1 MSKTL
6 PTIAVLASG
15 QGSNFQALI
24 DAAQSGTISARIAL
38 LITNNPHAYALERA
52 QRAGIT
58 TAIVPDTT
66 DRIAYGEQLLATL
79 HTHRIDLVC
88 LAGFM
93 RVIAANV
100 VQAFR
105 GRMLN
110 IHPSLLPAFPGLHA
124 IRQALAAEVTETG
137 VTVHLVDEGVDTG
150 PIVLQ
155 EVVSIIPDDTEAS
168 LTARIHIVE
177 HRLYPQAVQMIL
189 RTL

>member
-15 QGSNFQALI
+15 QGSNFQALL
-24 DAAQSGTISARIAL
+24 DATQCGDIAARIAL

-58 TAIVPDTT
+58 TVIVPNTT
-66 DRIAYGEQLLATL
+66 DRIAYGEQLITTL
-79 HTHRIDLVC
+79 HTHHIDLVC

-100 VQAFR
+100 VQAYR

-124 IRQALAAEVTETG
+124 IRQALEARVTATG

-155 EVVSIIPDDTEAS
+155 ETVPILPDDTEAS

>member
-1 MSKTL
+1 MSKSL
-6 PTIAVLASG
+6 PSIAVLASG
-15 QGSNFQALI
+15 QGSNFQALL
-24 DAAQSGTISARIAL
+24 DAAQRGDISARIAL

-52 QRAGIT
+52 QRAGVATVI
-58 TAIVPDTT
+58 IPNDT
-66 DRIAYGEQLLATL
+66 DRIAYGEQLITTL
-79 HTHRIDLVC
+79 HAHRIDLVC

-100 VQAFR
+100 VQAYR

-124 IRQALAAEVTETG
+124 IRQALATGVTETG

-155 EVVSIIPDDTEAS
+155 EAVSMLADDTETS
-168 LTARIHIVE
+168 LTARIHTVE

-189 RTL
+189 RAL